1 MTASGSREPGSPSGA
16 GFARLVGELDE
27 LGFEPTRPV
36 EHPHDTVYTATDSG
50 VLVAIVADEAEP
62 HVCVSARPGTG
73 PAWSM
78 HWTANTPPMV
88 QPIALY
94 AAVNE
99 DPAAA
104 LAAAAAALGIP
115 PPSKA
120 PNTAP
125 AGPARPSPSAG

>member
-1 MTASGSREPGSPSGA
+1 MTASASREPGPDSGEV
-16 GFARLVGELDE
+16 FARLVGELDE

-50 VLVAIVADEAEP
+50 VLVAVVADAAEP

-78 HWTANTPPMV
+78 HWTAAAPPAV
-88 QPIALY
+88 QLIALY
-94 AAVNE
+94 AAVND

-104 LAAAAAALGIP
+104 LAAAAAALGIHP
-115 PPSKA
+115 PDTA